1 MSEYNKIKV
10 KGMPV
15 HEQEEE
21 IVVEERAVAGQVVTK
36 PKVVKKGLM
45 ERLVVSMIGPD
56 GLPAVGR
63 YISKELIGPAAKQLF
78 FDSITSAAHMM
89 VFKDGGG
96 PRNGGYSS
104 GYQQQYRGKT
114 DYGSRYRSGG
124 ASYSQPTVRNEGYPE
139 EDSRDST
146 QRLGPGVILVDWAVG
161 DRGSAQRVLNELTDL
176 AQQYGNVRVSDYYGL
191 MGIPTK
197 FTDNNYGWLFSDMDR
212 TRIRS
217 VRGEF
222 VLDLPPIKVIK

>member
-21 IVVEERAVAGQVVTK
+21 VAVERKVAGAVVGK
-36 PKVVKKGLM
+36 PKQVKKGLM

-124 ASYSQPTVRNEGYPE
+124 ASYSQPSVRNEGFPE
-139 EDSRDST
+139 DDRDSA
-146 QRLGPGVILVDWAVG
+146 QRLGPGVILVDWSVG
-161 DRGSAQRVLNELTDL
+161 DRGSAQRVLDELLDL
-176 AQQYGNVRVSDYYGL
+176 SQQYGNVRVSDYYGL

-197 FTDNNYGWLFSDMDR
+197 FTDNNYGWLYGDIER

-217 VRGEF
+217 SRGEF
-222 VLDLPPIKVIK
+222 ILDLPPIKVIK